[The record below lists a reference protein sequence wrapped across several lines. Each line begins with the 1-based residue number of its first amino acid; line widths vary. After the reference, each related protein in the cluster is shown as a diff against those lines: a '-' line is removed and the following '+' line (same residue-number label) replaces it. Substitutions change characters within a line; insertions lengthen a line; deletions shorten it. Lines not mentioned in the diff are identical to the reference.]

1 MIIKKKLKG
10 GENIVHQ
17 ATIHPDM
24 DDCGLWQS
32 FIFFLS
38 LNFFFNYTFIDL
50 NLWSI

>member
-17 ATIHPDM
+17 ATIHPIWM
-24 DDCGLWQS
+24 IVDCDKAL
-32 FIFFLS
+32 FFLS

-50 NLWSI
+50 NL

>member
-32 FIFFLS
+32 FIFFCPS
-38 LNFFFNYTFIDL
+38 TFFLIIL
-50 NLWSI
+50 L